1 MLRPINADIIAPL
14 LSLAFQFRL
23 RSCTRLSR
31 GWRNPCKGNYD
42 MFAQR
47 QGEAITMTA
56 FTDAITL
63 SGIGAGIDKDSI

>member
-1 MLRPINADIIAPL
+1 
-14 LSLAFQFRL
+14 
-23 RSCTRLSR
+23 
-31 GWRNPCKGNYD
+31 

-63 SGIGAGIDKDSI
+63 SGIGAGIDKDSISAHSLVVRLAACRT